1 MALPP
6 KRFQKK
12 VCLLG
17 AARVGKTSVIRR
29 FVENRFSEEYKITLG
44 THMTAK
50 QVRVNVDKT
59 DCDVNMIIWD
69 IIGQEGFESL
79 RGDYFKGA
87 HGGIVVTDR
96 TRVYSLGVAEDWA
109 RAFRGTVGEI
119 PLVFFMNKS
128 DLSFKDFNL
137 EDLQKVAAPYGGVA
151 VETSASTGVGVEDA
165 FLELARRMVAAK
177 AP

>member
-17 AARVGKTSVIRR
+17 AARVGKTSCIRR
-29 FVENRFSEEYKITLG
+29 FVENRFSEDYKITLG

-50 QVRVNVDKT
+50 QVRIKVDDV
-59 DCDVNMIIWD
+59 DCDVNMIVWD

-79 RGDYFKGA
+79 RADYFQGA

-96 TRVYSLGVAEDWA
+96 TRIYSLTVADEWA
-109 RAFRGTVGEI
+109 RSFRQAVGKV
-119 PLVFFMNKS
+119 PLIFFMNKS
-128 DLSFKDFNL
+128 DIQFKDFTL
-137 EDLQKVAAPYGGVA
+137 EQLQKLASSHGGIA
-151 VETSASTGVGVEDA
+151 LETSAATGAGVEEA
-165 FLELARRMVAAK
+165 FLELARRMVSATAR
-177 AP
+177 